1 MAQPPEGQKSI
12 KMAIA
17 TGEGADEEDK
27 RVEEFVRD
35 PLRMALI
42 NDLCDVHGTLF
53 EEIILIR
60 RYLLRFADRIVEQTV
75 NNPRYEAIMFLE
87 LEYHLLDV
95 LSIMPKHSHSVFTT
109 GSIYGGMRDMVK
121 TVLVNRREQLMRP
134 GAEKLCV
141 ADEAENKRKET
152 EEKDGDGKPSKE
164 VKAET
169 TSVNVQDKE

>member
-12 KMAIA
+12 KMAVA

-27 RVEEFVRD
+27 RVEEFVQD
-35 PLRMALI
+35 PLRKALI
-42 NDLCDVHGTLF
+42 NDLCDVHGVLF

-60 RYLLRFADRIVEQTV
+60 RYLLRFANRIVEQTV

-95 LSIMPKHSHSVFTT
+95 LSIMPKHSHSSFTSN
-109 GSIYGGMRDMVK
+109 SIYAGMRDIVK
-121 TVLVNRREQLMRP
+121 AVLVSRREQLMRP

-141 ADEAENKRKET
+141 ADEAENKRKSD
-152 EEKDGDGKPSKE
+152 EKQDDGEPSKE

-169 TSVNVQDKE
+169 TIANGEEKE